1 MSVKTAVVTGC
12 SKGIGAAIAKY
23 LSKNGYNVI
32 ALSRNIDAMEHEFS
46 EYNNVELYQIDLF
59 NFSEITKFA
68 NAYKDLKID
77 VLVHNAGGGVGNG
90 MIRDDDPSNW
100 VNSYTINVASPMF
113 LTQSLL
119 SNMNIGS
126 NIFVVT
132 SVAGYNTYSGAAAY
146 CAAKRAE
153 TSLCE
158 SMRKE
163 LSDSGIKVTEIIPG
177 SVDSYYDN
185 KPNSISTEDIAS
197 AVFWVSSLP
206 KTTNIDSMVLTHINN
221 IR

>member
-1 MSVKTAVVTGC
+1 
-12 SKGIGAAIAKY
+12 
-23 LSKNGYNVI
+23 
-32 ALSRNIDAMEHEFS
+32 MEHEFS

>member
-1 MSVKTAVVTGC
+1 MSAKTAVITGC

-32 ALSRNIDAMEHEFS
+32 ALSRNIDAMKQEFS
-46 EYNNVELYQIDLF
+46 EYNNIELYQIDLF
-59 NFSEITKFA
+59 NFSEINKFA
-68 NAYKDLKID
+68 QFYSNLKID

-90 MIRDDDPSNW
+90 MISDDDPSNW

-119 SNMNIGS
+119 NNMQSGS

-132 SVAGYNTYSGAAAY
+132 SVAGYSTYAGAAAY

-153 TSLCE
+153 SSLCE

-163 LSDSGIKVTEIIPG
+163 LSSNEIKVTEIIPG
-177 SVDSYYDN
+177 SVDSYYEN
-185 KPNSISTEDIAS
+185 KPNSISTEDIANS
-197 AVFWVSSLP
+197 ILWISSLP
-206 KTTNIDSMVLTHINN
+206 KTTNVDSIVLTHINN
-221 IR
+221 LK